1 MRNAPLGTRERVP
14 QRIVVDGIQ
23 LLLDVEIAL
32 NDGLEANDDD
42 EIVDDGP
49 IQEEDYDTIMDGVY

>member
-42 EIVDDGP
+42 EIDDNGP
-49 IQEEDYDTIMDGVY
+49 IQEEDYDTIMDSVY